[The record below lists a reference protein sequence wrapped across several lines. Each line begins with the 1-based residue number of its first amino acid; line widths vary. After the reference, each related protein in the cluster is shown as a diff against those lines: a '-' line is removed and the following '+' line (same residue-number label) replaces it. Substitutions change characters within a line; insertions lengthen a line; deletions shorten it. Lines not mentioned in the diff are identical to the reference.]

1 MKKSDG
7 SKKSYFSYSNVESPQ
22 KLLFERLAN
31 KWYLVIIC
39 DLDSESGRFNQL
51 LKRNKGISQ
60 KMLSRTLRNFE
71 EDGML
76 ERTVNGKKM
85 PVEVVYRITDFG
97 AELINLLAPLTAWA
111 EDNYDKVMKYR
122 NNFSKKY
129 GGSN

>member
-1 MKKSDG
+1 MKKSDE

-60 KMLSRTLRNFE
+60 KMLSRTLRNLE

>member
-1 MKKSDG
+1 MKKSDE
-7 SKKSYFSYSNVESPQ
+7 SKNLYFSYSNIDSPQ

-51 LKRNKGISQ
+51 LKRNEGISQ
-60 KMLSRTLRNFE
+60 KMLSRTLKNLE

-76 ERTVNGKKM
+76 ERTVNGQKM

-97 AELINLLAPLTAWA
+97 AELIKRLNPLTGWA
-111 EDNYDKVMKYR
+111 EENYDKVMKYR

-129 GGSN
+129 GRSN

>member
-1 MKKSDG
+1 MKKSDE

-39 DLDSESGRFNQL
+39 DLDAESGRFNQL

-60 KMLSRTLRNFE
+60 KMLSRTLRNLE

-111 EDNYDKVMKYR
+111 EGNYDKVMKYR